1 MAKAPLHPT
10 APASRAFRVPLVD
23 LQAQHERIREEV
35 EAAALRVLRSGRYA
49 AGPEVE
55 AFEHEFARH
64 CGTAHA
70 VGVNS
75 GTSAL
80 LVALTAAGIGAG
92 DEVLTVP
99 FTFAATAEAIRQTGA
114 AVRFVDVARGPL
126 TMDPAALERAVT
138 GRTRAVVPVHLYGQP
153 ADMDPIL
160 EIARRRRLVV
170 VEDAAQ
176 AHGARYRQRPA
187 GAIGD
192 LGCFSFYPTK
202 NLSAAGEGG
211 ILVTDDPQL
220 ARAARRLRNWG
231 AARADGRGAPGS
243 NYRLDEMQ
251 AAILRVKLP
260 HLEAWT
266 RARRAAARRYDDLL
280 DTLVE
285 TPVVMPYAAHAYNV
299 YAIRSPRRDAIRGA
313 LRAAGVETAVHYPAP
328 LHLRPPYADAGR
340 GSGAFPRAERAAR
353 EVLSLP
359 IYPELSGERQLAVV
373 NAIRQA
379 APAAGS

>member
-1 MAKAPLHPT
+1 MI
-10 APASRAFRVPLVD
+10 PLVD
-23 LQAQHERIREEV
+23 LQAQHERIRDEV

-49 AGPEVE
+49 SGPEVE

-64 CGTAHA
+64 CGTARA

-92 DEVLTVP
+92 DEVITVP
-99 FTFAATAEAIRQTGA
+99 FTFVATVETIRQTGA
-114 AVRFVDVARGPL
+114 DVRFVDVEPRSL

-138 GRTRAVVPVHLYGQP
+138 QRTRAIVPVHLYGQP

-160 EIARRRRLVV
+160 EVARRRRLIV

-176 AHGARYRQRPA
+176 AHGARYKQRRA
-187 GAIGD
+187 GATGN

-211 ILVTDDPQL
+211 IIVTDDPEL
-220 ARAARRLRNWG
+220 DRAARRLRSWG
-231 AARADGRGAPGS
+231 ATDACGHGAPGG
-243 NYRLDEMQ
+243 NYRMDEVQ
-251 AAILRVKLP
+251 AAILRVKLQ
-260 HLEAWT
+260 HLDAWT
-266 RARRAAARRYDDLL
+266 RARRAVARRYDTLL
-280 DTLVE
+280 AKAVE
-285 TPVVMPYAAHAYNV
+285 TPAVMPYATHAYNV
-299 YAIRSPRRDAIRGA
+299 YAIRSPRRGAIRDA

-328 LHLRPPYADAGR
+328 VHLQPAYADLGY
-340 GSGAFPRAERAAR
+340 GSGAFEQAERAAR

-359 IYPELSGERQLAVV
+359 IYPELSEDRQLTVV
-373 NAIRQA
+373 NAVGQA
-379 APAAGS
+379 AAVAGS